1 MDNDKNPRARVR
13 DLMGDGYSYTSN
25 TLRSRARACEAGA
38 RVRGIFTVGRLRGRW
53 TRRLTSLAA
62 LRADHENAAAA
73 ESAWRPIGVRAS
85 VRGLEQARPLSLT
98 QPPPLRGL
106 PRQLRHE
113 NGFAVNTK
121 AHEIVVLSVGV
132 ALDPDLGIGCE
143 VDQQPELGLGHTQ
156 IIEQLR
162 PVLVRQFGYGLE
174 LENDLSVANHVRD
187 IGFLNLS
194 PFVENGQLALGFER
208 NAAIGKLK
216 LKALL
221 IDFLAPSVAHVPIDV
236 EDCSLNSIDLVLE
249 KHCIVFHGGDYTK
262 RHVFFVSLRDVPK
275 GLSCS
280 LTRHNPKGLR
290 RDADDGSSR
299 QAWNPAAVAGL
310 KSRTA
315 RCRGNDFRGRA
326 SAPAAEGGAR

>member
-1 MDNDKNPRARVR
+1 MKRMR
-13 DLMGDGYSYTSN
+13 
-25 TLRSRARACEAGA
+25 
-38 RVRGIFTVGRLRGRW
+38 
-53 TRRLTSLAA
+53 SLAA
-62 LRADHENAAAA
+62 LRAD
-73 ESAWRPIGVRAS
+73 
-85 VRGLEQARPLSLT
+85 
-98 QPPPLRGL
+98 
-106 PRQLRHE
+106 HE

-143 VDQQPELGLGHTQ
+143 VDQQPELGLGHAQ

-187 IGFLNLS
+187 IGLLNLS